1 MKAIVM
7 EVEDKYAIIMKN
19 NGEFI
24 RISNNGGLKVGDELD
39 DKLFAKEL
47 NIATGSRIIT
57 KLASIAAVLILI
69 FGLGYGVY
77 SYNAPYAYIS
87 LDINPSIE
95 ISVNVFDRIISLK
108 GVNND
113 GKILADL
120 HNYRNMKVDEGI
132 KNVIHSAVQQGYI
145 KAEIDNMVFMTLSS
159 KDANKTNE
167 LDRTIGISASEEIQ
181 SSGVEVKLYIED
193 NSIQNHKDAEKL
205 GISPGKLVLIK
216 KLKENEPQIDLQN
229 YIDISVKE
237 IIKSITENEKEEI
250 FQNRMSK
257 DKEIPKENKSKE
269 NKSKE
274 NKSKENKSNE
284 NKSKE
289 NENNENKS
297 NESKNNENKGNKNNK
312 SKNENKNN
320 KIIDVQ
326 EDTIDSIDSN
336 QGIKE
341 DKDKSKNN
349 QNQLENNKNGSLND
363 EDEIVKDK
371 NDNKN
376 TSKNTSKN
384 TNKDID
390 KENDIDVDVE
400 KEKDKG
406 IEKGKDKDRDNEK
419 DKQGNIGNNKDA
431 SKNNTSKDKNT
442 SKGNKSKDKDTSK
455 DNMNKDNSNKYK

>member
-1 MKAIVM
+1 MKAIIM

-24 RISNNGGLKVGDELD
+24 RISNNGELKVGDELD

-57 KLASIAAVLILI
+57 KLASIAAVFILI
-69 FGLGYGVY
+69 FGLGYGAY

-229 YIDISVKE
+229 YIDIPVKE

-257 DKEIPKENKSKE
+257 DKEIP
-269 NKSKE
+269 KE